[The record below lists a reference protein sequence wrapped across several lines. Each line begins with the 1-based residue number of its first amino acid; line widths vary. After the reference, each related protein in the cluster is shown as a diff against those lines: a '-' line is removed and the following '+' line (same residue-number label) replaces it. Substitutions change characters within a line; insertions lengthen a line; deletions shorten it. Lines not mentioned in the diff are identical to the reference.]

1 MGKQVIVFD
10 LGGVLMEHDIP
21 GCIEKFKRI
30 LGGNFN
36 RLGLGADGEGEADAL
51 MGRYEK
57 GLVATEEFVG
67 TILGW
72 CIPGTTAR
80 EVEDAWNAM
89 HAGIP
94 SCRIDKLK
102 QLKAEGYTLYL
113 LSNNNELHWRDV
125 LNRVPDFGSLFD
137 DVFLSFREHV
147 SKPDERLFRILME
160 RTGADPRDIIFV
172 DDLAANRRAAEDV
185 GWQTCESLEELD
197 ADGCRDFYGLA

>member
-30 LGGNFN
+30 LGDNFN
-36 RLGLGADGEGEADAL
+36 RLGLGTDGEGEADAL
-51 MGRYEK
+51 MGRYER
-57 GLVATEEFVG
+57 GLVTTREYVG

-72 CIPGTTAR
+72 CIPGTSAR
-80 EVEDAWNAM
+80 DVEDAWNTM

-94 SCRIDKLK
+94 LCRIEKLK

-113 LSNNNELHWRDV
+113 LSNNNELHWQDV
-125 LNRVPDFGSLFD
+125 LNRVPDFNSLFD

-147 SKPDERLFRILME
+147 SKPDPKLFNILME
-160 RTGADPRDIIFV
+160 RTGAAAEDILFV
-172 DDLAANRRAAEDV
+172 DDLRANRLAAEAI
-185 GWQTCESLEELD
+185 GWRTAPSLESLV
-197 ADGCRDFYGLA
+197 